1 MQNTSTGEMH
11 MLGTL
16 EAFRTAV
23 PNIPFQSAVE
33 EMQAAQEA
41 LQAAKDK
48 AVPNRDHQGPVFT
61 IGEVLEIRGGKFR
74 VNGITRKRIYLD
86 SIPS

>member
-1 MQNTSTGEMH
+1 MQNTSTGEIH
-11 MLGTL
+11 PLCIEELKSAIPSLQFGS
-16 EAFRTAV
+16 AFDLMKESEDR
-23 PNIPFQSAVE
+23 
-33 EMQAAQEA
+33 
-41 LQAAKDK
+41 LQKAKDE
-48 AVPNRDHQGPVFT
+48 AIPNREHQGPVFT

>member
-1 MQNTSTGEMH
+1 MH
-11 MLGTL
+11 VLDMLSEVKRGVIPDMN
-16 EAFRTAV
+16 V
-23 PNIPFQSAVE
+23 PDSLKRE
-33 EMQAAQEA
+33 LRSLQE
-41 LQAAKDK
+41 AKDK